1 MKAYVGRWRLMRRM
15 MRVNELEWRWIKIN
29 EGKWRKWR
37 LMKANEG
44 VRRKMKVNEGKWA
57 FEEGK
62 WKRKEESEGSGRSH
76 VGNRSL
82 QVVMGNE
89 RENGPRGHLLR
100 PN

>member
-1 MKAYVGRWRLMRRM
+1 MK
-15 MRVNELEWRWIKIN
+15 VNEDSWKRMKVYG
-29 EGKWRKWR
+29 GKWKKW
-37 LMKANEG
+37 
-44 VRRKMKVNEGKWA
+44 RKMKV
-57 FEEGK
+57 EEGK

-82 QVVMGNE
+82 QVVMGTE

>member
-1 MKAYVGRWRLMRRM
+1 
-15 MRVNELEWRWIKIN
+15 
-29 EGKWRKWR
+29 
-37 LMKANEG
+37 MKANEG
-44 VRRKMKVNEGKWA
+44 VPRKIKVNEGKLTV
-57 FEEGK
+57 EEGK

>member
-1 MKAYVGRWRLMRRM
+1 
-15 MRVNELEWRWIKIN
+15 MRV
-29 EGKWRKWR
+29 
-37 LMKANEG
+37 
-44 VRRKMKVNEGKWA
+44 
-57 FEEGK
+57 EEGK

-89 RENGPRGHLLR
+89 RENGPRGHLPR